1 MMRPRRP
8 RRQSAPDGHSAE
20 WPRATLPGGDAA
32 GRLSCLRIIARRP
45 PGVGHPSGTNGAE
58 TPHLA
63 RKPNYDFE
71 KRRKEIDRKAKKDAK
86 REERLQR
93 KKENAENGTPGVDPD
108 LEGIVLGP
116 QPGMNEDE
124 GDAEDDAAK

>member
-1 MMRPRRP
+1 M
-8 RRQSAPDGHSAE
+8 
-20 WPRATLPGGDAA
+20 DA
-32 GRLSCLRIIARRP
+32 SSPAR
-45 PGVGHPSGTNGAE
+45 TNGAE

-93 KKENAENGTPGVDPD
+93 KKENAENGVEGIDPD

-116 QPGMNEDE
+116 QPGTTAA
-124 GDAEDDAAK
+124 DAAESDEDDTAAQ